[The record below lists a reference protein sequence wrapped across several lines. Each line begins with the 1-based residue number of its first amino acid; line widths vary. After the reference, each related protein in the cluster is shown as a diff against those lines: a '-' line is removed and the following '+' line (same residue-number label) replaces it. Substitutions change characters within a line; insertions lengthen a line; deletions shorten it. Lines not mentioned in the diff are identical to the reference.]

1 MARPPVSIRILE
13 VIVWLGLGFALVVL
27 LIGLSAIFGESRTST
42 RYVFVNPYATATTAD
57 DPAPVPAGPPGTV
70 GLVKPAFNATLT
82 IAEPS
87 PWQSFLLVLPELLLT
102 LVLCVVAVFLLL
114 LLRSFHAGDPFTPT
128 NARRL
133 AVIGV
138 LLICVAVI
146 PQVDGWVLHT
156 LVSGTPLQGA
166 ALYAAEDYRW
176 APVVGFGVLALAEF
190 FRQGSRLRAD
200 VQGLV

>member
-13 VIVWLGLGFALVVL
+13 VTVWLGLGFALVML
-27 LIGLSAIFGESRTST
+27 LASLFAVFGGSRTDT
-42 RYVFVNPYATATTAD
+42 RYVSVNPYATVTTAD
-57 DPAPVPAGPPGTV
+57 NPAPAPTGPPGTV
-70 GLVKPAFNATLT
+70 SLVEPAFNATLT

-87 PWQSFLLVLPELLLT
+87 PWQSFLLILPELLLT

-114 LLRSFHAGDPFTPT
+114 MMRSFHTGDPFTPK

-146 PQVDGWVLHT
+146 PQVDEWVLHT
-156 LVSGTPLQGA
+156 LVSGTPLQGV
-166 ALYAAEDYRW
+166 ALHAAEDYRW
-176 APVVGFGVLALAEF
+176 APVVGFSVLALAEF
-190 FRQGSRLRAD
+190 FRQGSRLRSD